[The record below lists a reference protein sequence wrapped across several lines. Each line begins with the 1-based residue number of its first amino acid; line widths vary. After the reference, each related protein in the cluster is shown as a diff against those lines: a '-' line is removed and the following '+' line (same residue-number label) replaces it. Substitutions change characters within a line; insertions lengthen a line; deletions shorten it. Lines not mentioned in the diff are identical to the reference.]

1 MSFNAVSTLDFIA
14 ILSKPGDQ
22 CTFPLQAEITASTK
36 VRGTAHMHVD
46 LREHMAHKHERD
58 VS

>member
-1 MSFNAVSTLDFIA
+1 MSFNAVSTLDFIV

-36 VRGTAHMHVD
+36 VRGTANMHVD
-46 LREHMAHKHERD
+46 IND
-58 VS
+58 NIST